1 MEQTSLHSR
10 LELPSDRRLHSFKQ
24 SVKWPQP
31 SVQLESKWH
40 IESVW
45 EEIPPEKLK
54 SFDFTIKT
62 NIFDIVWMDQ
72 SLVSHP
78 RHFSNPIRLDNKIGT
93 NLLIEHNEKVWSFC
107 CQIDGDI
114 DGGSARFGVLRAILK
129 QGTGNKDGAYVWKFV
144 SPLKA
149 TILNSTYHQSLS
161 LMIDHGHRFDH
172 FSWKMTK
179 TPQKKNGMVL
189 PAERF
194 CPCVGYIR
202 AFLVMSITRPRLH
215 VTDKKTPFFI
225 SSHRFFM
232 FITWFSITFCNQV
245 SLTCRNLFPQTPMLK

>member
-1 MEQTSLHSR
+1 MHTKFPKDLKYSKHIISRSIWPTSTREIEQTSLHSR

-78 RHFSNPIRLDNKIGT
+78 RHFSNPIRLDNKIGI

-114 DGGSARFGVLRAILK
+114 DGGSATLDVFRSIFK
-129 QGTGNKDGAYVWKFV
+129 QDIGNKYRTCVWSIV
-144 SPLKA
+144 PPLKA
-149 TILNSTYHQSLS
+149 TILNSTFH
-161 LMIDHGHRFDH
+161 
-172 FSWKMTK
+172 
-179 TPQKKNGMVL
+179 
-189 PAERF
+189 
-194 CPCVGYIR
+194 
-202 AFLVMSITRPRLH
+202 
-215 VTDKKTPFFI
+215 
-225 SSHRFFM
+225 
-232 FITWFSITFCNQV
+232 
-245 SLTCRNLFPQTPMLK
+245 